1 MPRATLYVSNFLPRK
16 SKYNQVTET
25 PEENSAETPTE
36 VPADNLKDALERDGI
51 QMAPELIEQIDAY
64 RALLWSWNEKINL
77 TRHTD
82 YEKFVRRDVIDSLE
96 LAAVLEEGES
106 VLDLGTGG
114 GVPGI
119 IVAILRPDVQVDLCE
134 SVAKRAKVVAQIVEA
149 LDLPVP
155 VHHGRAEV
163 HLESCRY
170 TSVMARAVAP
180 LSKMLGWVS
189 PNWNNVGRLLAV
201 KGAKWVEERGEARH
215 LGLLKGIGLRCV
227 AKYQTPGLDA
237 ENVILAVGPKVG
249 EE

>member
-1 MPRATLYVSNFLPRK
+1 
-16 SKYNQVTET
+16 VTET
-25 PEENSAETPTE
+25 PEENTEENAEETPAE
-36 VPADNLKDALERDGI
+36 IPADNLQDALARDGI
-51 QMAPELIEQIDAY
+51 QMSAEAMEQLDAY
-64 RALLWSWNEKINL
+64 RIALWGWNQKINL

-82 YEKFVRRDVIDSLE
+82 FEKFVRRDVIDSLE
-96 LAAVLEEGES
+96 LAALLEPGES
-106 VLDLGTGG
+106 VLDMGTGG

-134 SVAKRAKVVAQIVEA
+134 SVAKRANVVAQIVEA

-163 HLESCRY
+163 HLGNQRY

-189 PNWNNVGRLLAV
+189 PHWDNVGRLLAV

-215 LGLLKGIGLRCV
+215 LGLMHGIGLRCV
-227 AKYQTPGLDA
+227 AKYKTPGLEA

-249 EE
+249 NK